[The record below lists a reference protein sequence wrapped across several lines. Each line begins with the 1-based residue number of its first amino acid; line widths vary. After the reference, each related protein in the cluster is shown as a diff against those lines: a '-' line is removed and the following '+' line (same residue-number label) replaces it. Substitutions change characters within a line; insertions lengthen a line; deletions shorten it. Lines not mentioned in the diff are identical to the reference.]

1 MEKRVVIRIVVAD
14 DHQIF
19 RDGLKCLLA
28 TEPGFQVIGE
38 AGDGLEAVRVATS
51 LLPDVLLLDVAMPHA
66 SGLDAVERIVE
77 QAPSVRIMLLTAS
90 VDRAA
95 VLMAVQRGAR
105 GVLLKHHATPLLFTS
120 IRAVMDGQYWLDRD
134 NSSQVIDT
142 MRRPVPAAGQSK
154 KSNRFNL
161 TAREMQ
167 VVCAVTA
174 GESNREIANRLSV
187 REDTVKHHMSNIFDK
202 LGVFSRVE
210 LAVFAIN
217 HGLHGDP
224 VPDVQLDMPPV
235 VVPPAPAKL
244 LGLPARR
251 GAAPSVAY
259 ADLAARVPMPGFEII
274 EPPPATEVAREC
286 RKELP

>member
-28 TEPGFQVIGE
+28 TEPGFQVVGE

-66 SGLDAVERIVE
+66 SGLDAVERIVQ
-77 QAPSVRIMLLTAS
+77 QAPSVRIILLTAS

-142 MRRPVPAAGQSK
+142 MRRPVPPNGLSK

-161 TAREMQ
+161 TARELQ

-224 VPDVQLDMPPV
+224 VPEVEVPPV
-235 VVPPAPAKL
+235 VVPPVNPQKLVALPHRREGATSAGVPYADPA
-244 LGLPARR
+244 AR
-251 GAAPSVAY
+251 GAMHGLEIVEAPSSRAI
-259 ADLAARVPMPGFEII
+259 D
-274 EPPPATEVAREC
+274 C
-286 RKELP
+286 RKESA